1 MGWPKGKL
9 RGKKCPIC
17 KAWTC
22 DHTEEARED
31 SRMASRN
38 IKKLRT
44 ELLLPGSTPGG
55 VQKKSR
61 ISKKLEVYHFHR
73 LKKDMEC
80 DRCHC
85 MVYKFDLLAK
95 GYFYKKNLCRNCF
108 SGKKHSA

>member
-22 DHTEEARED
+22 DHTEEAQED

-38 IKKLRT
+38 IRETQKQ
-44 ELLLPGSTPGG
+44 LLLAKGTP
-55 VQKKSR
+55 VRVRNIHKKR
-61 ISKKLEVYHFHR
+61 KQMEVYHFQR

-95 GYFYKKNLCRNCF
+95 GYFYKKNLCRDCF
-108 SGKKHSA
+108 DGKKRPA